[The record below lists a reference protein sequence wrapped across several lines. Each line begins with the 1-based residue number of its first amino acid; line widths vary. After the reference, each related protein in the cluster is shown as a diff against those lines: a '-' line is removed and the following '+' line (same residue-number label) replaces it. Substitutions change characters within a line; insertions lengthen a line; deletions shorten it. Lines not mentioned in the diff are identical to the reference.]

1 MIIFFVN
8 AAGRVYG
15 ADLSA
20 LCERQGALIPPF
32 VTQLM
37 GYIEEE
43 CVKFNVKGIY
53 RMSGNKKQIAKL
65 RAEIQAGTH
74 IIYVYIV
81 SCIMCNINNIVFQYL
96 EFFLL

>member
-1 MIIFFVN
+1 MCDYLFC

-37 GYIEEE
+37 GYIEE
-43 CVKFNVKGIY
+43 KGINVKGIY
-53 RMSGNKKQIAKL
+53 RMSGGKKQIAKL
-65 RAEIQAGTH
+65 RAEIQAGIH
-74 IIYVYIV
+74 IICERARHY
-81 SCIMCNINNIVFQYL
+81 Q
-96 EFFLL
+96 E